1 MSDDSERFVPVCA
14 LTRRGFVGASAAGLL
29 VMGCA
34 GGNKMKTVPSKQEGD
49 IVELEI
55 DKVAELGTPG
65 GMVAIEPKGMKPV
78 LVMRLE
84 GQQFRA
90 LSMKCTH
97 VGCTVRWDNEEQQ
110 LRCPCH
116 GSRFKDDGSVAKG
129 PAKKPL
135 AQYPT
140 QLLGTKLQINV
151 AGA

>member
-1 MSDDSERFVPVCA
+1 MSDTSERFVPVCA

-34 GGNKMKTVPSKQEGD
+34 GGKKMRTVPSKQEGD

-65 GMVAIEPKGMKPV
+65 GMIAVQPKGMKPV
-78 LVMRLE
+78 RVMRLE
-84 GQQFRA
+84 NQQFRA
-90 LSMKCTH
+90 MSMKCTH
-97 VGCTVRWDNEEQQ
+97 LGCTVRWDNEEQQ

-116 GSRFKDDGSVAKG
+116 GSRFKDDGSVVKG
-129 PAKKPL
+129 PAKKGL

-151 AGA
+151 AGG